1 MQHLVLLENP
11 SVKNK
16 GSGYMY
22 WLDLDGD
29 GVLFQDRGTKIN
41 NRSKCL
47 VRFNDFLLED
57 QAVTKYSQSEIF
69 CKNSCAGHPR

>member
-1 MQHLVLLENP
+1 
-11 SVKNK
+11 
-16 GSGYMY
+16 MY
-22 WLDLDGD
+22 WLDLD

-41 NRSKCL
+41 NKCL
-47 VRFNDFLLED
+47 VRFTDFLLED

>member
-16 GSGYMY
+16 GWGYMY

-41 NRSKCL
+41 NKCL

-57 QAVTKYSQSEIF
+57 QAVTKYSQS
-69 CKNSCAGHPR
+69 